1 MFAKQQ
7 CQEIILC
14 SLNKMR
20 LSSALIWGHGQGVCV
35 CVWGGGGGPEGG
47 RGGTR
52 PISIIWDVMKEYVKR
67 VLF

>member
-1 MFAKQQ
+1 
-7 CQEIILC
+7 
-14 SLNKMR
+14 MR

-35 CVWGGGGGPEGG
+35 CVLGGGGGAEEGG
-47 RGGTR
+47 GGTR